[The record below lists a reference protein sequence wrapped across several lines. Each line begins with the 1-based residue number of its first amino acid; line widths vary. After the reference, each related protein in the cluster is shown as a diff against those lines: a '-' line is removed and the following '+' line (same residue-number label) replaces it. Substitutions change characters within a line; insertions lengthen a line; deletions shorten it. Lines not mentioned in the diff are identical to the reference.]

1 MENKAPVPD
10 KQNPK
15 RPVGSTA
22 LTAAVLGLIA
32 LVFTAIN
39 LWDSAS
45 PLLADARIGQAILA
59 LEAGVTPLT
68 QVPATEPPQTEQTP
82 PRTSAATVETTA
94 VYPPTAA
101 NSPQG
106 DSAISPARPNDAEN
120 VITTL
125 ITASPGQGYLEFG
138 DIYIKNN
145 TAYSPDIEGL
155 LQQPLTFSEAP
166 TVLIIHTHAT
176 ECYTPTELDSYEVS
190 EGDRCTDPGFSVV
203 RVGDELTDALRAQG
217 IRVIHD
223 RTLFDGESYTG
234 AYARSNAAVRA
245 WLKKDPSIAVV
256 LDIHRDALNAEG
268 STRYRLALETAS
280 GDAAQMLIL
289 VGTDGSGANHPNWQS
304 NLSLGLKL
312 QRGLNEIA
320 PGIVRPML
328 LTNGSYDQEVCPGAL
343 LIEVGANGNSLS
355 DALVSAGYLGEVLG
369 NILK

>member
-1 MENKAPVPD
+1 MDTRKVAMRLGAGILAAALVLGAARGGAFDWIGRLPPEALSLLIYLQTGRVVRLPSIIPTQPTQPPSDTQPTLAPVILPVFSQQDLLSVIMRYGCESRPD
-10 KQNPK
+10 L
-15 RPVGSTA
+15 A
-22 LTAAVLGLIA
+22 HLLTAPLA
-32 LVFTAIN
+32 
-39 LWDSAS
+39 WD
-45 PLLADARIGQAILA
+45 LRDGQ
-59 LEAGVTPLT
+59 
-68 QVPATEPPQTEQTP
+68 PA
-82 PRTSAATVETTA
+82 
-94 VYPPTAA
+94 
-101 NSPQG
+101 
-106 DSAISPARPNDAEN
+106 
-120 VITTL
+120 
-125 ITASPGQGYLEFG
+125 
-138 DIYIKNN
+138 
-145 TAYSPDIEGL
+145 
-155 LQQPLTFSEAP
+155 
-166 TVLIIHTHAT
+166 VLIIHTPAT

-223 RTLFDGESYTG
+223 RTLFDGDSYTG

-280 GDAAQMLIL
+280 GDAAQMLSL